1 MLKKTLVVATI
12 LSASASWAA
21 PDLTLPG
28 QRFAHDR
35 LMEMATLLG
44 GTQRFSASMKI
55 SYDIVQD
62 DGQKIEFGEMRDLAV
77 QRPSQVRIQ
86 ETSSDGKGAL
96 VLFDGENVTVS
107 DRASGLY
114 AQGEQPGDID
124 TSVVYF
130 VRDLK
135 MRMPLAP
142 VLMSRLGDELQRRLT
157 SIDYVEQT
165 SIHGKPAHHIA
176 GRTAN
181 ADFQVWIADGKQ
193 PLPQRIVMT
202 YKNEAGQPQ
211 FRADFSKWNLSP
223 KFEKSTFKFKPAAN
237 AQRIMFAAK
246 VVPAVAA
253 SDSASN
259 EKKGEQK

>member
-1 MLKKTLVVATI
+1 MLKKTLVLAAVLA
-12 LSASASWAA
+12 ASGAWAA
-21 PDLTLPG
+21 PDLSLPG

-44 GTQRFSASMKI
+44 STQRFTASMKI
-55 SYDIVQD
+55 SYDAVQD
-62 DGQKIEFGEMRDLAV
+62 DGQKIEFGELRDLAV
-77 QRPSQVRIQ
+77 QRPNQVRIQ
-86 ETSSDGKGAL
+86 ETASDGKGAL
-96 VLFDGENVTVS
+96 ILFDGEKVTVS
-107 DRASGLY
+107 HRASGLY

-124 TSVVYF
+124 TSVVHF

-142 VLMSRLGDELQRRLT
+142 VLMSRFGDELQQRLT

-193 PLPQRIVMT
+193 ALPQRIVMT
-202 YKNEAGQPQ
+202 YKHESGQPQ
-211 FRADFSKWNLSP
+211 FRADFSKWNLTP
-223 KFEKSTFKFKPAAN
+223 KFDKSTFKFKPAAN
-237 AQRIMFAAK
+237 AQRINF
-246 VVPAVAA
+246 VVEIAPAVAA
-253 SDSASN
+253 ADSASN